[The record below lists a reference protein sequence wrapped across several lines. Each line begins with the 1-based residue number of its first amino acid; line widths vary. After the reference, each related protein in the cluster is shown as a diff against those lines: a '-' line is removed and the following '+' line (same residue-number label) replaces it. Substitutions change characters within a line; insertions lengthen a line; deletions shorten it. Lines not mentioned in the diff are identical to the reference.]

1 MPDTVVSIQIKDRI
15 GNKIAP
21 KLLAIGE
28 SANAAAPA
36 LARFKKAWQGLDFSG
51 LSGVGLG
58 SVAQQMKRTAT
69 EAKKL
74 DIAIERLKQSQI
86 QTKIVTNN
94 YQQSLN
100 KLRIQEQKMAKE
112 GMAKAAATTSQSM
125 ALKNLN
131 QVTNVTAIS
140 TSNLTAKQ
148 IKSQLAI
155 NRLAISNND
164 LKMSNDK
171 VKISTIDLQMK
182 QNSLAISAN
191 AVVSSTQNVAKSQ
204 KQVTTATNAAASSTV
219 SLNKNLNTL
228 TVQEAKLEKEGLG
241 AAAAQ
246 NRLRAAMVGMAQSS
260 NVTATFTSRLS
271 KEEIKRQT
279 SLAKLAKTQTL
290 AKKATVDL
298 AIAQAKLAGAYNRN
312 TAATQKFD
320 TATKKANLSVTRLVA
335 NIRRMKAAAVGN
347 RGAIGGMVS
356 SLRSYVSLGALIGAG
371 GALKGIDS
379 FKRIE
384 NQLRG
389 TTSSSAQLKQ
399 VTEELFGVAQ
409 RARVPIADLTI
420 AYRRYDNAL
429 SKVGMGQKGSLRI
442 TETIGKM
449 LSLNG
454 ASAQE
459 SASALLQLSQAFN
472 KGKLDGDEFRS
483 VAELMPQILDAIAKA
498 TGRARSEL
506 FKMSKDGEITVDV
519 LIKAFESLEK
529 PIDKLMNNSVRTIG
543 QSFTQLTNKL
553 IYQFGQWDKKTKF
566 TEKLAKTLDEIGN
579 NLDYILK
586 GLRSLAA
593 GLAASGA
600 ASMVGG
606 FFALVISGVGNIALI
621 PGIIG
626 LITAR
631 IVYLGDIIKFTF
643 GKGFFGEDLSLSL
656 TEIINNV
663 MFNFERLFKF
673 ATDLA
678 DAFFEVL
685 IPEETAQGL
694 ANVFLEILS
703 IVKDVMTVI
712 TGIIAGIGKAI
723 SNLISGVND
732 AKTDTDNFANGFESS
747 LGKAARQIFKLVKEL
762 PIFLFGQMMKLGS
775 VISSALAPVIATIT
789 FEISSLVD
797 RIEWTLSNLKSIILY
812 GAKYEDPYAM
822 RDVGEA
828 PMKEVTTALE
838 SFKNA
843 RWSEQPTGIFGLS
856 MMGGGGPTVELP
868 TAAEMESQKNL
879 NEALKIMKEIKRN
892 NPFAGDK
899 KTDEMFKKRI
909 SENKKLQLSV
919 KQAELRHSEKLEKE
933 HTERMDA
940 WEAKREAERQ
950 RVQKL
955 RDNDIQSRASKI
967 QELAKRT
974 VESIDLTLSE
984 KTPSANKFLDDIFS
998 GMTEFKNKTDGLFK
1012 GVIASI
1018 QQTAIKGFSNL
1029 KLPAQFENQ
1038 IKGLGLVIN
1047 FLTKSFENLGQTA
1060 IPILERLS
1068 EKINNPLLKAGLNFL
1083 ITTLKDG
1090 TEGLNN
1096 LFDNLRK
1103 GTDIKAPASSLGT
1116 GLNEMTQQASVLQS
1130 VFGNL
1135 SNAFQNFVRTGKLSF
1150 KELMRSIL
1158 ADLLKLF
1165 MNNLFKQL
1173 FGSMMGGGG
1182 GFLGGLFG
1190 GGGGF
1195 SGGGAVPSAS
1205 TSFSD
1210 GSGFGFGF
1218 KGYDS
1223 FGTYANGGYTGGV
1236 ARNSFAGFVHGQEYV
1251 MPASQTTK
1259 YRSTLDAMRNG
1270 TLKTGSTAGGGV
1282 MVNVN
1287 NYTDSNVSVERNKNG
1302 ELELTIREIAR
1313 QQIAEQTP
1321 KLISANLRNANSRES
1336 KALGQSTYTRRKR

>member
-28 SANAAAPA
+28 SAKAAAPA
-36 LARFKKAWQGLDFSG
+36 LAAFKTAWQGLDFSG

-74 DIAIERLKQSQI
+74 EIAIERLKQSQI

-140 TSNLTAKQ
+140 TSDLTAKQ

-155 NRLAISNND
+155 NKLAISNNE
-164 LKMSNDK
+164 LRMSNEK
-171 VKISTIDLQMK
+171 VKMSTIDLQIK

-241 AAAAQ
+241 AAASQ
-246 NRLRAAMVGMAQSS
+246 NRLRAAMVGMAQST
-260 NVTATFTSRLS
+260 NVTATFTSKLS

-279 SLAKLAKTQTL
+279 SLAKLSKTQTL
-290 AKKATVDL
+290 ARKATVEL
-298 AIAQAKLAGAYNRN
+298 AIAKAKLTGAYNRN
-312 TAATQKFD
+312 TAATQRFD
-320 TATKKANLSVTRLVA
+320 AATKKANLSVTRLVA

-356 SLRSYVSLGALIGAG
+356 SLRSYVSLGALVGAG

-379 FKRIE
+379 FKRIQ

-389 TTSSSAQLKQ
+389 TTDSAAQLNQ

-409 RARVPIADLTI
+409 RSRVPIADLTI

-429 SKVGMGQKGSLRI
+429 SKTGMGQKGSLRI

-498 TGRARSEL
+498 TGKSRKEL

-519 LIKAFESLEK
+519 LIKAFQSLEK
-529 PIDKLMNNSVRTIG
+529 PIDKLMKNSVRTIG

-566 TEKLAKTLDEIGN
+566 TEKLAKILDEIGN

-586 GLRSLAA
+586 AIRSLAS

-600 ASMVGG
+600 ASIIGG
-606 FFALVISGVGNIALI
+606 FFALIISGVGNLALL

-626 LITAR
+626 LIVAR
-631 IVYLGDIIKFTF
+631 IVYMGDQIKLIDLG
-643 GKGFFGEDLSLSL
+643 E
-656 TEIINNV
+656 
-663 MFNFERLFKF
+663 
-673 ATDLA
+673 
-678 DAFFEVL
+678 
-685 IPEETAQGL
+685 
-694 ANVFLEILS
+694 NVFLTLTEVINSVAFNFDKVFKFLATISEDFFSVFLPTKTLGGITEVLKEVLGLVKEILL
-703 IVKDVMTVI
+703 VVV
-712 TGIIAGIGKAI
+712 GVVAGIGNAVSKLITADYTGVGLELESELDSALGRAGKNFLKFLADLPALI
-723 SNLISGVND
+723 GNQLLVTAVDIASRLSEVIANVMIGIRDVTQSIIFGSDEKEVMNLRE
-732 AKTDTDNFANGFESS
+732 FANKKIAFLPREMRI
-747 LGKAARQIFKLVKEL
+747 GK
-762 PIFLFGQMMKLGS
+762 
-775 VISSALAPVIATIT
+775 
-789 FEISSLVD
+789 D
-797 RIEWTLSNLKSIILY
+797 IEDYANQHE
-812 GAKYEDPYAM
+812 KY
-822 RDVGEA
+822 
-828 PMKEVTTALE
+828 LE
-838 SFKNA
+838 QF
-843 RWSEQPTGIFGLS
+843 
-856 MMGGGGPTVELP
+856 
-868 TAAEMESQKNL
+868 
-879 NEALKIMKEIKRN
+879 
-892 NPFAGDK
+892 
-899 KTDEMFKKRI
+899 
-909 SENKKLQLSV
+909 
-919 KQAELRHSEKLEKE
+919 
-933 HTERMDA
+933 TE
-940 WEAKREAERQ
+940 EETK
-950 RVQKL
+950 
-955 RDNDIQSRASKI
+955 RASKRREARANETREI
-967 QELAKRT
+967 AAQLRSRLEEART
-974 VESIDLTLSE
+974 IAVETQKVSAPVAFKFFENIGKGTSLFLEKSRQSFLLFETTVINSALKDKFLSFAGSIEIVNKGINILSS
-984 KTPSANKFLDDIFS
+984 SANRMLDTLLSKIENPILKS
-998 GMTEFKNKTDGLFK
+998 ALE
-1012 GVIASI
+1012 
-1018 QQTAIKGFSNL
+1018 NL
-1029 KLPAQFENQ
+1029 KES
-1038 IKGLGLVIN
+1038 LV
-1047 FLTKSFENLGQTA
+1047 STA
-1060 IPILERLS
+1060 
-1068 EKINNPLLKAGLNFL
+1068 EKISTMMGN
-1083 ITTLKDG
+1083 ISDS
-1090 TEGLNN
+1090 
-1096 LFDNLRK
+1096 LRK
-1103 GTDIKAPASSLGT
+1103 GIGAYSEGGKTPVENS
-1116 GLNEMTQQASVLQS
+1116 GLPQMTEQASALQS
-1130 VFGNL
+1130 VFSNL

-1165 MNNLFKQL
+1165 MNKLFQQL
-1173 FGSMMGGGG
+1173 FQGMLGGGG
-1182 GFLGGLFG
+1182 GMFG
-1190 GGGGF
+1190 GIMGF
-1195 SGGGAVPSAS
+1195 AGGGAVPSAS
-1205 TSFSD
+1205 TSFN
-1210 GSGFGFGF
+1210 GSGFGERFLPGGG
-1218 KGYDS
+1218 GYDS
-1223 FGTYANGGYTGGV
+1223 FGFANGGFTGGR
-1236 ARNSFAGFVHGQEYV
+1236 ARNGIAGVVHGQEYV
-1251 MPASQTTK
+1251 MPASQTAK

-1321 KLISANLRNANSRES
+1321 KLIATNLRNANSRES